1 MIMDMTFEMNNV
13 RRDSDVI
20 LTNEVKQTSPIVE
33 IFSAL
38 TDGKDTSKYGKKTDA
53 VVKRIKELG
62 EGIANGDTK
71 SLAELNAIRKYS
83 VEPLLTAEIQNLS
96 VFGDFEALGYDESI
110 EVESWKIIG
119 DKSREQALNA
129 DVIFPAIKGEKYTVG
144 TKTISG
150 GWATDYRRLMYGDM
164 SKENEGKNQVRI
176 DIINKMKKAI
186 VDNAYNAVKT
196 ATPVKYFFEGA
207 GLTKAGVDEVL
218 KNVRRLGTGA
228 TVIGDYAL
236 LQQFTPWTGFNS
248 EVAYNGSRY
257 GYIQGISAD
266 DLRDI
271 RTKGILGVYNGT
283 ILTEMTN
290 PYDYSTL
297 NASGDNFNTMLNAG
311 LAIVVPTGGQFGSP
325 IKSWTRGGLTTF
337 SGNDVTTGHVL
348 SRFDIEFATDV
359 TKGREFQIGMLSD
372 TNL

>member
-1 MIMDMTFEMNNV
+1 MDMTFEMNNV
-13 RRDSDVI
+13 RRDSDI
-20 LTNEVKQTSPIVE
+20 ALTNEIKHSSPIVE
-33 IFSAL
+33 VFSAL

-53 VVKRIKELG
+53 VVNKIKELG
-62 EGIANGDTK
+62 EGIANGDAK
-71 SLAELNAIRKYS
+71 SLAELNTIRKYS
-83 VEPLLTAEIQNLS
+83 VEPFLTAEIQNLS
-96 VFGDFEALGYDESI
+96 IFGDFESLGYDESI
-110 EVESWKIIG
+110 EIDSWKLIG

-129 DVIFPAIKGEKYTVG
+129 DVIFPAIKAEKYTIG

-150 GWATDYRRLMYGDM
+150 GWATDYRRLMLGDM

-176 DIINKMKKAI
+176 DIINKMKKEI
-186 VDNAYNAVKT
+186 VTNAYNAVKN

-207 GLTKAGVDEVL
+207 GLTKIGVDDVL
-218 KNVRRLGTGA
+218 KKVRRLGTGA

-236 LQQFTPWTGFNS
+236 LQQFTPWAGFNS

-271 RTKGILGVYNGT
+271 RTKGILGVYNGA
-283 ILTEMTN
+283 ILAEMTN
-290 PYDYSTL
+290 PYDYSNL
-297 NASGDNFNTMLNAG
+297 NATGDNFSTMLDAG

-348 SRFDIEFATDV
+348 SRFDVEFATTV
-359 TKGREFQIGMLSD
+359 VRGREFQLGMLSD